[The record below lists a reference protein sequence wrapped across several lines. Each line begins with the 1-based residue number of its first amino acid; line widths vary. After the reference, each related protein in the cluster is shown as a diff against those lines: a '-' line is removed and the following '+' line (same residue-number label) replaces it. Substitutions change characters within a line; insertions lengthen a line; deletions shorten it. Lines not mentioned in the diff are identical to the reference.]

1 MNKEKFTMEKLKN
14 YFNAK
19 ENSVEKTTTAEKSQ
33 SKNTNNEIKKKAVEE
48 TDKVWQYSKFRFT
61 RSDLS

>member
-48 TDKVWQYSKFRFT
+48 TDKV
-61 RSDLS
+61 